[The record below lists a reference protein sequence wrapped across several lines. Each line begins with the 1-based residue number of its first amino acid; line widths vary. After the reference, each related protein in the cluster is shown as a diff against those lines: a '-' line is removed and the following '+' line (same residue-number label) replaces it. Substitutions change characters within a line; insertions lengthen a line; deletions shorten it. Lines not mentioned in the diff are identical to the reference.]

1 MQETYDRL
9 VEQKASVSG
18 LIVYSNNVY
27 FDNKS
32 MSIEDTKRF
41 YAKSDDFLFKNLSCD
56 VGVAI
61 EVGYELQSMNYSI
74 MRNDPV
80 VAKYYQMYLEYKDVL
95 DKAKSLKEVTTA
107 KLNRII
113 AAQKGIGAI
122 YQEFITVLTEALRV
136 WEAE

>member
-1 MQETYDRL
+1 
-9 VEQKASVSG
+9 
-18 LIVYSNNVY
+18 
-27 FDNKS
+27 
-32 MSIEDTKRF
+32 
-41 YAKSDDFLFKNLSCD
+41 
-56 VGVAI
+56 
-61 EVGYELQSMNYSI
+61 MNYSI